1 MLVEKIYKWNSVVG
15 VQVAVD
21 VSSKTQRVNHC
32 EEMDELNVQHPAE
45 HITPNL
51 HLKLGHSGRSII
63 TVVRETGRE
72 VE

>member
-1 MLVEKIYKWNSVVG
+1 MFIEKIYKWSNVVG

-21 VSSKTQRVNHC
+21 MFSKSQRIDPSK
-32 EEMDELNVQHPAE
+32 EMDEVNMQHPAE

-51 HLKLGHSGRSII
+51 HFKNGNSGCGFI
-63 TVVRETGRE
+63 TFIRKTGRE